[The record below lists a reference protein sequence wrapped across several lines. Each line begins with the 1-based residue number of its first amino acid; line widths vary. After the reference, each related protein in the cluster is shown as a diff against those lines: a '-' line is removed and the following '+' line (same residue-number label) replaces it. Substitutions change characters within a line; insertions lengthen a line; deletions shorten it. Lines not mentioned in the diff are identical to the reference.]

1 MDGTPLPILHF
12 PSPTQ
17 VVQALAALPRGATVA
32 TDADNTVWAGDVGDE
47 VVLLAATPPH
57 TPWLPGQADFA
68 WYMGQMESNYPG
80 GCRFAAELMARVNVH
95 DAQGPVEAALRERVR
110 PRRWLVRALRE
121 AMQRG
126 VQVWLVSASPRPVV
140 EVGARLFGLEGCSLI
155 AVDCLGVD
163 PARFAEPVPIGQ
175 GKVDAWTQLGLPPP
189 DLAMGDSSWDLP
201 LLGSARQGMLLTRAC
216 DDPTC
221 DDERAPTP

>member
-1 MDGTPLPILHF
+1 MDATPQQTLRF
-12 PSPTQ
+12 PSPSQ
-17 VVQALAALPRGATVA
+17 VVRALAALPRGATVA

-47 VVLLAATPPH
+47 LVLLAATAPH

-80 GCRFAAELMARVNVH
+80 GCRFAAELMARVSRQE
-95 DAQGPVEAALRERVR
+95 AQGPLEATLRERVR

-175 GKVDAWTQLGLPPP
+175 GKVDAWTQLGLPPA
-189 DLAMGDSSWDLP
+189 DLALGDSSWDLP

-221 DDERAPTP
+221 DHEFPLAP